1 MSKEIEKEVRY
12 LIDENIKNEISK
24 KCELVKKSYYTI
36 DIVVGLDGFN
46 SLNNYGYIL
55 RIRDK
60 GKKKYVEN
68 KRRLENGDFIEQ
80 RIEVDD
86 VKTPLN
92 FFMNMGYEPYL
103 VIERE
108 REELN
113 YKSLKIFVD
122 NISLLGTFVE
132 IEYQDNDL
140 DVVKEFIEMFNIIS
154 EPQDLYGDIFKRKVL
169 EEEFRVKFDELVK
182 RCIK

>member
-12 LIDENIKNEISK
+12 LIDENSK
-24 KCELVKKSYYTI
+24 EKIRINCELIKKLYYTI
-36 DIVVGLDGFN
+36 DIVVGLDGFD
-46 SLNNYGYIL
+46 SLNNYGYIV

-68 KRRLENGDFIEQ
+68 KRRLKNGDFIEQ

-108 REELN
+108 REELS
-113 YKSLKIFVD
+113 YKSLKIFID

-132 IEYQDNDL
+132 IEYQDSDKEL
-140 DVVKEFIEMFNIIS
+140 VKEFIEKFNIVS
-154 EPQDLYGDIFKRKVL
+154 EPQELYGDIFKRKVL
-169 EEEFRVKFDELVK
+169 EEEFKEKFDDLVK